1 MPAKNVAVL
10 HHSMDRAGRL
20 LVSPVPD
27 VRQTIAAQWGND
39 LGRSMMKRL
48 GIQAAVGFLSISI
61 FANTALAD
69 VTVSTKSNPSGAI
82 ASEMSDLLGL
92 EHAGLRLLP
101 DGALGVIANGP
112 AKAAPKAAA
121 KAVAQPAKVRLKVI
135 TPKFD
140 PVVRYDAAWLG
151 TLPAPTGGSDWQCL
165 TEALYFEARGESL
178 KGQFAVAEVI
188 LNRVDSGLYP
198 RTVCG
203 VVNAR
208 GRGACAF
215 SYVCDRNSNNMRD
228 RASRDRAGRIARVM
242 LDGAP
247 RGLTAGATHFHTRNV
262 KPKWARQFKHTA
274 TIGAHIF
281 YRQPGA

>member
-1 MPAKNVAVL
+1 
-10 HHSMDRAGRL
+10 MDRARL
-20 LVSPVPD
+20 SPLFPVP
-27 VRQTIAAQWGND
+27 VARQTIAAFRGNE
-39 LGRSMMKRL
+39 LGRPMMKRL
-48 GIQAAVGFLSISI
+48 GLQAAACFIAISI
-61 FANTALAD
+61 FSNTVQAE
-69 VTVSTKSNPSGAI
+69 VTVSTKSDPTGAI
-82 ASEMSDLLGL
+82 GSEMAGLLGM
-92 EHAGLRLLP
+92 EREGLRKLP
-101 DGALGVIANGP
+101 DGALGVIASG
-112 AKAAPKAAA
+112 ATVKKVAVKVAP
-121 KAVAQPAKVRLKVI
+121 VPLKVL

-140 PVVRYDAAWLG
+140 PVVHYDAAWLG
-151 TLPAPTGGSDWQCL
+151 SLPAPTGGSDWQCL

-198 RTVCG
+198 RSVCG
-203 VVNAR
+203 VVNSR

-215 SYVCDRNSNNMRD
+215 SYVCDSHSNKMRD

-247 RGLTAGATHFHTRNV
+247 RGLTEGATHFHTRAV
-262 KPKWARQFKHTA
+262 KPKWARKFTHTA